1 MKCPFP
7 RLSSITCALLLCG
20 AAQAAPPGPAVSAA
34 ELSAAQ
40 ARHAQDVAACKSG
53 RSTQDRAACLREA
66 GAALMEAKRGG
77 LGSGSQ
83 PYSANQFLRCDP
95 LPADQRKDC
104 IARMQGQGT
113 TSGSVAGGGI
123 YRELVTREAG
133 AASAATPAV
142 GAAPPDKS
150 KPR

>member
-1 MKCPFP
+1 MKCSFP

-34 ELSAAQ
+34 ELSAAR

-77 LGSGSQ
+77 LGNGSQ
-83 PYSANQFLRCDP
+83 PYAANQLLRCDP

-104 IARMQGQGT
+104 IARMQGQGS

-123 YRELVTREAG
+123 YRELVTRETG
-133 AASAATPAV
+133 AASAPAP
-142 GAAPPDKS
+142 AAGSGQPAAS
-150 KPR
+150 KPQ